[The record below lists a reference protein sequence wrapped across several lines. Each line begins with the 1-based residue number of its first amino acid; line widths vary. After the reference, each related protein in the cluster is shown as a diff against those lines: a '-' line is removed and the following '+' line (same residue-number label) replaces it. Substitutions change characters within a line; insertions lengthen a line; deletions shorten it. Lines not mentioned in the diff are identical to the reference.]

1 MIDSEPWNDMEH
13 EEDLEDFSEDSMESI
28 SEIFFHHFLEVGWVE
43 EVVGDEQISEMI
55 SRSG

>member
-1 MIDSEPWNDMEH
+1 MIDSEPWNDTEH

-28 SEIFFHHFLEVGWVE
+28 SEIFFHHFLEVGWVV

>member
-1 MIDSEPWNDMEH
+1 MEH

-28 SEIFFHHFLEVGWVE
+28 SEIFFHHFLEVGWVV

>member
-1 MIDSEPWNDMEH
+1 MEH
-13 EEDLEDFSEDSMESI
+13 EGDLGDFSEDSMESI
-28 SEIFFHHFLEVGWVE
+28 SQIFFHHFLEVGWVV